1 MALRYPQMVNTADQ
15 QHSVHIRIYSSNTAP
30 LGGGGGGAAPNTG
43 QPSSGGGFGGAFGQ
57 LIQLTQGGGFGS
69 QNAASQQQCIN
80 EDCLIDSQTGKVTT
94 TRDHSGAGEGGSEPF
109 KDPPYGRA
117 TETSEDQIWLPF
129 PQSIQMSNGWNWE
142 SVTRKKTILGS
153 VVDGDLGETVTRL
166 TTNVGAVVMK
176 VMEENADRGAYHDKG
191 MVLNPRTQT
200 MFSDPIMRTYSFEW
214 DIAPKNASE
223 SNDVENI
230 IRKLK
235 YHGAPSLAKE
245 DGSIYAYPSEFQ
257 VLFFSKGGE
266 NKFIGRMD
274 RCALTSV
281 DVNYTNANMV
291 SMFKNSHAPTHL
303 KLTLQ
308 FTELQLQS
316 RENLMEMDGQGGG
329 YGGGESSVAIEN
341 ESTAGGVAPTNISD
355 ASGHSSNLGFEGSSV
370 VVGTENPDGT
380 IANDNNSDQGGQ
392 GTPYIP
398 INTGGG
404 VTPKRPGSTSHQE

>member
-15 QHSVHIRIYSSNTAP
+15 QHSVHIRIYSNNSAP
-30 LGGGGGGAAPNTG
+30 LGGGGGG
-43 QPSSGGGFGGAFGQ
+43 GGFGEGSGAGSG
-57 LIQLTQGGGFGS
+57 IADIIGGIGGGG
-69 QNAASQQQCIN
+69 AASQQQCTN
-80 EDCLIDSQTGKVTT
+80 EACLIDSQGNVTT
-94 TRDHSGAGEGGSEPF
+94 TRDHGGAGEGGSEPF
-109 KDPPYGRA
+109 KDPPYARA
-117 TETSEDQIWLPF
+117 GETSEDQIWLPF

-142 SVTRKKTILGS
+142 SVTRRKTVIGAL
-153 VVDGDLGETVTRL
+153 VDGDIEETKKRL
-166 TTNVGAVVMK
+166 MANVGAVVMK
-176 VMEENADRGAYHDKG
+176 VMEENGERGAYHDKG

-200 MFSDPIMRTYSFEW
+200 MFNDPVMRTYSFEW

-235 YHGAPSLAKE
+235 YHGAPSLGKE

-291 SMFKNSHAPTHL
+291 SMFKDSYAPTHL

-341 ESTAGGVAPTNISD
+341 ESTATSPSD
-355 ASGHSSNLGFEGSSV
+355 APSEGNNYQLPPNFGGSDANV
-370 VVGTENPDGT
+370 AEQPDL
-380 IANDNNSDQGGQ
+380 S
-392 GTPYIP
+392 
-398 INTGGG
+398 G
-404 VTPKRPGSTSHQE
+404 VTPNSDVDDFLNDTTWTPSGN